1 MAAEKCEGHEARM
14 DYLHDETKA
23 VREKVIPLEE
33 RVDQHE
39 TSLDKSAE
47 RFSQLDD
54 LTRPRPLEWWKVL
67 LVVVA
72 IASPISAA
80 GAILLRAPNRG
91 EFRELQI
98 EIQRVREQQ
107 IGTNV
112 LLEGLLRAPR

>member
-1 MAAEKCEGHEARM
+1 MAVDKCEGHEARM
-14 DYLHDETKA
+14 DYLHGETKA
-23 VREKVIPLEE
+23 VREKVIQLEV

-39 TSLDKSAE
+39 TSLDKGAE
-47 RFSQLDD
+47 RFAQLDN
-54 LTRPRPLEWWKVL
+54 LARPRPLEWWKVL

-80 GAILLRAPNRG
+80 GAVILRAPNRS
-91 EFRELQI
+91 EFRELQT

-112 LLEGLLRAPR
+112 LLENLLRAPK